1 MDHWRRGHK
10 QICKKIHRGGNA
22 EHYHANKKFKEALAV
37 AVEACVDGPVL
48 YALGWGCWK
57 MYASYD
63 PLTAEEDV
71 PINKAVLPEALGT
84 LGMCMSGSGHC
95 DEAEMVHDAISKAI
109 DKERQRKGK

>member
-1 MDHWRRGHK
+1 MSRWRQWHK
-10 QICKKIHRGGNA
+10 CSLCEQG
-22 EHYHANKKFKEALAV
+22 YH
-37 AVEACVDGPVL
+37 GPVL

-95 DEAEMVHDAISKAI
+95 DEAEMVHNAIYKAI
-109 DKERQRKGK
+109 DKERRQKGI